1 MLNRDSCN
9 LEKVYSDYEVL
20 WIAVVLFQSIPTL
33 LQSSAN
39 VLYAG
44 NIELEVCLSVRLCV
58 CVTEGGGQLGVFP
71 LERIDTCSHPAGSQL
86 GFWEVYLQTV
96 KNQKLCVSPSHPL
109 NGPTKTLATET
120 IFK

>member
-58 CVTEGGGQLGVFP
+58 CVTEGGGAIRGFP
-71 LERIDTCSHPAGSQL
+71 PRENRHLLSPSWVPAGLL
-86 GFWEVYLQTV
+86 GSLLTDSEESKTV
-96 KNQKLCVSPSHPL
+96 CVPLTSVQWSHKNSCH
-109 NGPTKTLATET
+109 
-120 IFK
+120 